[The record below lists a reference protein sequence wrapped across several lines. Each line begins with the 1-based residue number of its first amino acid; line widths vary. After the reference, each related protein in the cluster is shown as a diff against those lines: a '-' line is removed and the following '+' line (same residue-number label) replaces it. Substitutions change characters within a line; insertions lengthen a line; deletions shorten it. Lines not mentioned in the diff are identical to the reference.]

1 MGDCRGFFIDFSRDF
16 FFSLNEDTEDFV
28 FGILEMG
35 GGVGGLFIRVCII
48 LVLCLMFIGRTL
60 GCSGG
65 GGKGGEG
72 DFLFFWDLIL
82 LERGVGGVGKLGVLG
97 FFFEGLVFCFCGKLC

>member
-48 LVLCLMFIGRTL
+48 FVLCLMFIGR
-60 GCSGG
+60 
-65 GGKGGEG
+65 
-72 DFLFFWDLIL
+72 IL
-82 LERGVGGVGKLGVLG
+82 DIV
-97 FFFEGLVFCFCGKLC
+97 